1 MACSFILCCKNRRWF
16 QLILHCCAL
25 EMPMGRIFVGA
36 REKGYLPIFSNAI
49 WHSLFWRF
57 LGVWENRHLPNA
69 HLIIFRAMNLLQ
81 LGWQYRAWLARHSCV
96 HHYSLLCFL
105 RFSTRFSKLSCFYVI
120 IYIKVEF
127 LFSQELTS

>member
-1 MACSFILCCKNRRWF
+1 MLQKQEMIPTNSTLLCFRDANGQDICGCSGKRAF
-16 QLILHCCAL
+16 A
-25 EMPMGRIFVGA
+25 
-36 REKGYLPIFSNAI
+36 YLMQGVLFSNAI

-81 LGWQYRAWLARHSCV
+81 LGWQYRAWLARNSRV